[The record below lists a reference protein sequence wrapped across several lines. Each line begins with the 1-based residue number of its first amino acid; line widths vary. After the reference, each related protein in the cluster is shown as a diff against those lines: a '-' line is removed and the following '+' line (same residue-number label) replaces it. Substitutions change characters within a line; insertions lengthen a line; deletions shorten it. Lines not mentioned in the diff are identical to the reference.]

1 MSAYERLIAV
11 LLGAAMTEVHCN
23 LFVPH
28 VVDESN
34 GLVTEQLIGMPL
46 EILGDSLGGICCK
59 VVLPQAR
66 ILPWQLCNPL
76 VDPAIFISSP
86 VIYYE
91 DNY

>member
-1 MSAYERLIAV
+1 M

-34 GLVTEQLIGMPL
+34 RLVTEHLIGMPL

-59 VVLPQAR
+59 VVPQAR

-86 VIYYE
+86 VIYRE